1 MKIDLHPSY
10 KKSYKKRIT
19 NNYNLNSKTVAR
31 VKLFQQDPTNP
42 LLKDHQLQGEK
53 SNLRA
58 FWITGDI
65 RIVYLPVS
73 KDYVIFIDIGSHNQV
88 Y

>member
-1 MKIDLHPSY
+1 MKIDLHPNY
-10 KKSYKKRIT
+10 KKSYKKRVV
-19 NNYNLNSKTVAR
+19 NNLKLTLKTTER
-31 VKLFQQDPTNP
+31 VKLFQQDPANP
-42 LLKDHQLQGEK
+42 VLKDHQLQGEK
-53 SNLRA
+53 SSLRA

-73 KDYVIFIDIGSHNQV
+73 KDYAIFLDIGSHNQV